1 MTRHPGVGRFDI
13 KNPVRRVWTAPARA
27 SLPRDQSMA
36 AARHNPLVF
45 YVLLIAT
52 FVMSAGVI
60 WFVVSSS
67 AASVG
72 LALVGGA
79 IVFLTGRKV
88 CQ

>member
-1 MTRHPGVGRFDI
+1 
-13 KNPVRRVWTAPARA
+13 
-27 SLPRDQSMA
+27 MA

-45 YVLLIAT
+45 YILLIAT

-60 WFVVSSS
+60 WFVVSAN

-72 LALVGGA
+72 VALGGA
-79 IVFLTGRKV
+79 AVVFLTGRKI